1 MLSLMRVP
9 CWPRRRPASTRTCVV
24 LSRCF
29 WRDEERRADVF
40 SEESFSTDVDR
51 IVRDLWNDTF
61 GEIRFYLF
69 FFFFEGLFCKNSLFF
84 LLRFVIFNIRC
95 FYNIIFNLQR
105 FLLKIIYHFI

>member
-1 MLSLMRVP
+1 MLSLMRVG
-9 CWPRRRPASTRTCVV
+9 
-24 LSRCF
+24 L
-29 WRDEERRADVF
+29 DVGPPLLVHA
-40 SEESFSTDVDR
+40 SFSQGVSGETKSDELTCFPKKVSPLTW
-51 IVRDLWNDTF
+51 IELF
-61 GEIRFYLF
+61 GICGTIRLEKYVFICF